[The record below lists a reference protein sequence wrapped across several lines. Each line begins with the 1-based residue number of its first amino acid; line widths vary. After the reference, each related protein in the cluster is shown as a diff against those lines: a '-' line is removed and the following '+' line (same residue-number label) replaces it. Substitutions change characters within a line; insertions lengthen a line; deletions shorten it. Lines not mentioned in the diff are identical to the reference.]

1 MIGNGTS
8 KKLPCNHIFHVACL
22 RSWFQRQQTCPT
34 CRMDILRIPNNQ
46 QGSTNQQHNQARNVN
61 QQNLN
66 NNANGN
72 NNNIQGAAG
81 GAQMIQPP
89 AGAAGPQTNVTN
101 HPGGHYNPGGSH
113 AQGSSIGGANMSQQ
127 AQSIVAASLQNEMTA
142 VMIHVFAQMFVQ
154 AMLTHLR
161 TLNQQQSGRNQQQQ
175 PRQQQDSNEQTNI
188 VITADASTQTDTD
201 EIENADD

>member
-1 MIGNGTS
+1 
-8 KKLPCNHIFHVACL
+8 
-22 RSWFQRQQTCPT
+22 
-34 CRMDILRIPNNQ
+34 MDILRIPNNQ